1 MLIPGNWLENL
12 LARIGLDDRH
22 IYHIIFC
29 MFISLIVLLRLRA
42 LHFYLDRRSII
53 FFATI
58 ERRNK
63 REQK

>member
-1 MLIPGNWLENL
+1 MLIPENWLENL

-22 IYHIIFC
+22 VYHAIFC

-42 LHFYLDRRSII
+42 LHFYTDRRGII
-53 FFATI
+53 FATI